1 MRVAVARHLAGRC
14 AWLNIEQDMGVPG
27 LRRSKRSYLPERML
41 PRYRLEP
48 LLS

>member
-1 MRVAVARHLAGRC
+1 
-14 AWLNIEQDMGVPG
+14 MGVPG